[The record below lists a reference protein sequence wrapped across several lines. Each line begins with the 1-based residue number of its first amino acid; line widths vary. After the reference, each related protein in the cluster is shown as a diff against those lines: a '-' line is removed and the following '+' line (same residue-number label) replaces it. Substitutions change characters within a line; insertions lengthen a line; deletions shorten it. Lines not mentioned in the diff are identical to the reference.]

1 MRFEDREDAA
11 RQLAQQLK
19 HYKSTDS
26 IVLGI
31 PRGGVPMAY
40 YIAEELDL
48 PLDVVL
54 AKKLGHPDNP
64 ELAIGAISLEGA
76 SISEKYHVSQA
87 YIDSEIERVREELK
101 RRRKEFT
108 GDGQRIPLK
117 NKHVILTDDGIATG
131 RTVQATVELLKNA
144 GARKITIA
152 VPVTSP
158 HAEQML
164 RREVDEF
171 ISLMSPEDFRAVGQ
185 FYENYE
191 QTSDE
196 EVSDLLHKAQK
207 NSRNT

>member
-11 RQLAQQLK
+11 RQLAQELK

-207 NSRNT
+207 KSRNT

>member
-11 RQLAQQLK
+11 RQLAQELK

-164 RREVDEF
+164 RREADEF
-171 ISLMSPEDFRAVGQ
+171 ITLYAPENFRAVGQ
-185 FYENYE
+185 YYENYE

-207 NSRNT
+207 KSRNT